1 MANKGGYSREGLFGT
16 IHHYDAKGHKI
27 GESRPGFFGGYNNY
41 DAKGH
46 KVGESRPAFFGG
58 YNNYDAKGHK
68 TGSTAPSFLG
78 SSTQYDAQGHRI
90 GSTRIGLLGEQ
101 KHSGTIDLNQAGGA
115 AGTRQDA
122 RIMTAIEI
130 TAAGS
135 MAASHAAKSDWFDD
149 EDDTVAAIHSPKEGA
164 SKFGGG
170 SAPLSGEPAKTVRY
184 IIIRATTQ
192 DVDMYCVTNDEYQ
205 IGDRVAVDGIEGQA
219 QVLAVVECLEDALPP
234 ETDTRFRVRKL

>member
-115 AGTRQDA
+115 AGARQDA

-130 TAAGS
+130 AAAGS
-135 MAASHAAKSDWFDD
+135 DD
-149 EDDTVAAIHSPKEGA
+149 EDDTVAAIHSPNDST
-164 SKFGGG
+164 SKSGGD
-170 SAPLSGEPAKTVRY
+170 SVLLSSKPAKTVRY
-184 IIIRATTQ
+184 IIVRDTTQ
-192 DVDMYCVTNDEYQ
+192 SADMYCVTNDKFQ
-205 IGDRVAVDGIEGQA
+205 IGDRVAVDGVEGQA

>member
-149 EDDTVAAIHSPKEGA
+149 EDDTVAAIHSPNDST
-164 SKFGGG
+164 SKSGGD
-170 SAPLSGEPAKTVRY
+170 SVLLSSKPAKTVRY
-184 IIIRATTQ
+184 IIVRDTTQ
-192 DVDMYCVTNDEYQ
+192 SADMYCVTNDKFQ
-205 IGDRVAVDGIEGQA
+205 IGDRVAVDGVEGQA
-219 QVLAVVECLEDALPP
+219 QVLAVVECLEDALPS
-234 ETDTRFRVRKL
+234 EADTRFRVRKL

>member
-68 TGSTAPSFLG
+68 TGSTAPSILG
-78 SSTQYDAQGHRI
+78 SSTQYDSQGHRV
-90 GSTRIGLLGEQ
+90 GSTRIGLLGDQ
-101 KHSGTIDLNQAGGA
+101 KHSGAIDLNQAGGA
-115 AGTRQDA
+115 AGARQDA

-135 MAASHAAKSDWFDD
+135 MAASHAAKSEWFDE
-149 EDDTVAAIHSPKEGA
+149 EDDTAAPIHSPKEGT
-164 SKFGGG
+164 SKPGGD
-170 SAPLSGEPAKTVRY
+170 SVHLSGIPAKTARY
-184 IIIRATTQ
+184 IIIRTTTQ
-192 DVDMYCVTNDEYQ
+192 GADMYCVTNDEYQ
-205 IGDRVAVDGIEGQA
+205 IGDWVAVDGIEGQA

-234 ETDTRFRVRKL
+234 ETDTKIRVRKL